1 MIFFGWRPAS
11 RSECSESVN
20 LTHDPD
26 TMPDPETGSPM
37 PAPVSAGL
45 HLSLRH
51 LTRFEYHGAVADSF
65 NDARLCPVT
74 DPLQSCES
82 FDLRLD
88 PPVAVHTY
96 HDFYLNRVDHFD
108 LHHPHESLE
117 VEARS
122 TVVTRPDPRGP
133 VVDAYPPAL
142 LDDPGISENYFDFL
156 ADSHFVTLD
165 SEVWREAIDVLPGGV
180 TDLWSDSLVLA
191 RHLYRSFAYMPSTT
205 HAGTRVSE
213 VLRTRRGVCQDF
225 AHVLLA
231 LCRTQ
236 GIPARY
242 VSGYFFD
249 EDRPA
254 DQPEASHAWIEIFL
268 PGYGWKGIDP
278 THDRLA
284 DTRYVKLAVGRDYSD
299 IRPVNG
305 TYRGRGTRT
314 LHVEVQV
321 RLV

>member
-1 MIFFGWRPAS
+1 MSPPQAAAPTNPPGSTGLR
-11 RSECSESVN
+11 
-20 LTHDPD
+20 LT
-26 TMPDPETGSPM
+26 
-37 PAPVSAGL
+37 
-45 HLSLRH
+45 LRH
-51 LTRFEYHGAVADSF
+51 LTRFLYDGPVQDSF
-65 NDARLCPVT
+65 NDVRLCPVN
-74 DPLQSCES
+74 DPLQRCES

-88 PPVAVHTY
+88 PVVAVHTY

-108 LHHPHESLE
+108 LHHPHDWLE

-122 TVVTRPDPRGP
+122 VVETRPDPRGP
-133 VVDAYPPAL
+133 VVGDYPPSL
-142 LDDPGISENYFDFL
+142 LDDPNVPENYFDFL

-165 SEVWREAIDVLPGGV
+165 AEVWREAIDVLPGGV
-180 TDLWSDSLVLA
+180 TDLWRDSLSLA
-191 RHLYRSFAYMPSTT
+191 RHLYRSFTYMPSAT

-242 VSGYFFD
+242 VSGYFYD
-249 EDRPA
+249 ESRPP
-254 DQPEASHAWIEIFL
+254 DQPEASHAWVEVFL

-284 DTRYVKLAVGRDYSD
+284 DTRYVKLAVGRDYAD

-305 TYRGRGTRT
+305 SYRGRGTRQLT
-314 LHVEVQV
+314 VEVEV
-321 RLV
+321 RLL